1 MMNKKTV
8 NRVRLKRAAMGVA
21 LALGV
26 MSLVPGQVYAADT
39 THAEVQRESGLYL
52 QGFDRSVRP
61 QDNLFRHVNGT
72 WYDQTQIPS
81 DMSSYG
87 AFRILAEEN
96 EKRLK
101 SIIDELVARDDLKP
115 GSNEQKLRDFYLS
128 YMDQDK
134 IDALGVTPIKPELDR
149 IAAIS
154 SKPALIY
161 AMADLRQ
168 VGVGI
173 PFSFYAWADAKNP
186 DYNALYLSQS
196 GLGLPDRDYYF
207 RDTEDAERI
216 RTAYKRYLEDMLR
229 LAGYDQAKQRA
240 ARIYQLEKTL
250 AEHHWTRAKRRD
262 AQATYNKMPIE
273 ALNQLMGGFDYARFA
288 KRAGIDKA
296 GEVVVRMPSYFEAL
310 GQVFE
315 QTSLQ
320 AWQDYLTIR
329 TLNAFAPRLNHELV
343 ERQFAFYSK
352 TLNGIPE
359 QRDRWKRG
367 VQATEG
373 VLGEALGQEYVARYF
388 PPQAKARMETM
399 IDNLRAAFKDSIESL
414 AWMSDETKAKALDKL
429 SKFTPKIGY
438 PEQWEDYSALTINAD
453 DLIGN
458 SKRAARWG
466 YQDMLSRIGAPVD
479 RKEWGMTPQTVNA
492 YYSPTANEI
501 VFPAGILQPPFFDM
515 NADDA
520 VNYGGIGAVI
530 GHEMGHGFDDQGSR
544 YDGDGNLANW
554 WTDEDRA
561 RFDARTQKLAE
572 QFSQFEPL
580 PGLFIDGKVSLGENI
595 GDLVGLTTA
604 FRAYQKS
611 LHGEPSP
618 VMDGYTGEQRFFLS
632 WGQIWKMKMREDAL
646 RERVSLGPHA
656 PPKYRVLGAPR
667 NVPAFY
673 EAFDIKEGDG
683 MYLPEDQRVNIW

>member
-1 MMNKKTV
+1 
-8 NRVRLKRAAMGVA
+8 RLV
-21 LALGV
+21 LCV
-26 MSLVPGQVYAADT
+26 
-39 THAEVQRESGLYL
+39 
-52 QGFDRSVRP
+52 
-61 QDNLFRHVNGT
+61 
-72 WYDQTQIPS
+72 
-81 DMSSYG
+81 
-87 AFRILAEEN
+87 
-96 EKRLK
+96 
-101 SIIDELVARDDLKP
+101 
-115 GSNEQKLRDFYLS
+115 
-128 YMDQDK
+128 
-134 IDALGVTPIKPELDR
+134 
-149 IAAIS
+149 
-154 SKPALIY
+154 
-161 AMADLRQ
+161 
-168 VGVGI
+168 
-173 PFSFYAWADAKNP
+173 ADAKNP

-207 RDTEDAERI
+207 RDSEDAERI
-216 RTAYKRYLEDMLR
+216 RNAYKSYLEDMLR

-250 AEHHWTRAKRRD
+250 AEHHWTRAERRD
-262 AQATYNKMPIE
+262 AQATYNKMSIK
-273 ALNQLMGGFDYARFA
+273 ALNQAMNGFDYSRFA

-296 GEVVVRMPSYFEAL
+296 DEVVVRMPSYFEAL

-320 AWQDYLTIR
+320 AWRDYLTIR
-329 TLNAFAPRLNHELV
+329 TLNTFAPRLNHDLV
-343 ERQFAFYSK
+343 ERGFAFYSK

-373 VLGEALGQEYVARYF
+373 ALGEALGQEYVARYF
-388 PPQAKARMETM
+388 PPEAKARMETL

-438 PEQWEDYSALTINAD
+438 PDQWEDYSALTISAN

-501 VFPAGILQPPFFDM
+501 VFPAGILQPPFFDI

-554 WTDEDRA
+554 WTDDDRA

-656 PPKYRVLGAPR
+656 PPQYRVLGAPR